1 MSIYQKTDY
10 YNPSLVTQKLRKMTN
25 KYFHICN
32 QCGKE
37 YKPNRRNIQK
47 YCSNSCRTRAYV
59 IRKGLN
65 LPSIENKNT
74 EEKKSETMSWAGV
87 GNAAAGTIAVN
98 LATSIFTKEENK
110 PATKKDIREVK
121 NLLMTRYHSIKNV
134 PPRPDGARPF
144 YDLQTQSLVYL
155 KKQ

>member
-1 MSIYQKTDY
+1 METYLYTCQY
-10 YNPSLVTQKLRKMTN
+10 
-25 KYFHICN
+25 
-32 QCGKE
+32 CGKE
-37 YKPNRRNIQK
+37 YKPNRRQQQK
-47 YCSNSCRTRAYV
+47 YCSNSCRTRAFV
-59 IRKGLN
+59 IRKIQGLN
-65 LPSIENKNT
+65 LPSTESKNT

-121 NLLMTRYHSIKNV
+121 NLFMTRYHSIKNV
-134 PPRPDGARPF
+134 PIRPDGARPF

-155 KKQ
+155 KRQSS